1 MFNLDKDL
9 CTMSLCYANH
19 KHTYA
24 NIRYNGK
31 WTARCECSY
40 LLFFGEP
47 IVCHYLPQMNV
58 HFAAPLYNFSVCVRP
73 STLSTSIKPQ
83 KCYRQKPTLT
93 TAIYICGK
101 ENLIL
106 SMHWIFF
113 FFFKKTTTSNN
124 HLKQQMNE
132 RCYYYCYHYCY

>member
-1 MFNLDKDL
+1 MLTTNTRMQTSG
-9 CTMSLCYANH
+9 TMVNEQHVASVRIYF
-19 KHTYA
+19 
-24 NIRYNGK
+24 
-31 WTARCECSY
+31 
-40 LLFFGEP
+40 FFGEP